1 MYLFAG
7 RDQLEEATATFE
19 RGVPRTAEQR
29 RLAGH
34 SGPSRAGGDPL
45 AVTRGAAGCCSADC
59 WKVR

>member
-34 SGPSRAGGDPL
+34 SGPGRAGGDPL
-45 AVTRGAAGCCSADC
+45 AHRQHRPVHDELDR
-59 WKVR
+59 